1 MKIYWLLLL
10 FLWAQLA
17 QAQLTR
23 LYDFDAENDLK
34 YPKGDVV
41 TDGTWLYGLTTSGGT
56 NSLGTVFKIK
66 PDGTGLA
73 KLIDF
78 TGTNGSNPYGS
89 LTLSGSILY
98 GMTRDGGINNKGVV
112 FKINTDGTGFSRL
125 LDFNGSA
132 NGAYPLGSL
141 FVAGTIIYGM
151 TFNGGSNDYGVVFR
165 INTDGTGYNK
175 LLDFDGYNNGAG
187 PSRGFALSGSTLFGM
202 TTSGGIYG
210 NGVAFRINTD
220 GSGYL
225 KLVDFMAQQYSVA

>member
-89 LTLSGSILY
+89 LTLSGSI
-98 GMTRDGGINNKGVV
+98 
-112 FKINTDGTGFSRL
+112 
-125 LDFNGSA
+125 
-132 NGAYPLGSL
+132 
-141 FVAGTIIYGM
+141 
-151 TFNGGSNDYGVVFR
+151 
-165 INTDGTGYNK
+165 
-175 LLDFDGYNNGAG
+175 
-187 PSRGFALSGSTLFGM
+187 
-202 TTSGGIYG
+202 
-210 NGVAFRINTD
+210 
-220 GSGYL
+220 
-225 KLVDFMAQQYSVA
+225 